1 MNFFDVRDVFFS
13 AGSDGETGSAL
24 FQYRPFRSLRSF
36 PVVTED
42 ENGSTEP
49 TKADE
54 STGGFRR
61 IKDAY
66 RMVAELRD
74 GDGVDPKQERRNRQ
88 RSRVE
93 SKNDHSVERL
103 AAQVERCANSNLGLG
118 ILTDFVVRR
127 VSHGKGNHFLIE
139 LVCADSKL
147 FYDPLEAQQAAIALL
162 PRLRSELARE
172 IHRKKVPSLSIRI
185 VATAG
190 SRTECS
196 ENSFLE

>member
-1 MNFFDVRDVFFS
+1 ML
-13 AGSDGETGSAL
+13 AE
-24 FQYRPFRSLRSF
+24 
-36 PVVTED
+36 E
-42 ENGSTEP
+42 ENGSKEP
-49 TKADE
+49 TKTDE

-61 IKDAY
+61 IKDAH

-74 GDGVDPKQERRNRQ
+74 GDGVDPKEERRHRQ

-93 SKNDHSVERL
+93 SKSDHSVERL
-103 AAQVERCANSNLGLG
+103 AAQVERCANSSLGSG

-139 LVCADSKL
+139 LVCADSSLL
-147 FYDPLEAQQAAIALL
+147 FDPHEAQQAAIALL

-185 VATAG
+185 VSNAG
-190 SRTECS
+190 SRTGCS
-196 ENSFLE
+196 ENLFWE